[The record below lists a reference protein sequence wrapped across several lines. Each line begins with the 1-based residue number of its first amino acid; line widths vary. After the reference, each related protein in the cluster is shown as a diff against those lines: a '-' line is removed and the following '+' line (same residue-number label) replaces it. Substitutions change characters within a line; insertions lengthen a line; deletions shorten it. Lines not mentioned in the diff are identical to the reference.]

1 MSARYRARSLLIHGL
16 LKLLSWLP
24 LRAAHALGA
33 VFGWCAWLLPT
44 RRRRIASTNLARCLP
59 ELENAAR
66 KRLLQ
71 QNLVET
77 GKAMFELGALWT
89 WPPERAFGLIV
100 ETLGLDELRAAVR
113 RGNGVIA
120 IAPHIGSWE
129 AAGLLLSRE
138 FPITILYAP
147 GRLGIDTL
155 LRDARAR
162 AGARVVPAGRSGV
175 ATLARNLRAGQMAG
189 ILPDQDPGRVSG
201 LFAPFFGIEA
211 KTMTL
216 VSRLAQ
222 RTGASPFLVWADRLP
237 AGRGFVFNA
246 RAAPAEIGTQ
256 PLERSVAAMNAA
268 IEALVRERPAQYLWS
283 YKRFRTRPDGERNFY
298 NR

>member
-1 MSARYRARSLLIHGL
+1 MSTRYRALLIRGV

-24 LRAAHALGA
+24 LRAVHAAGA
-33 VFGWCAWLLPT
+33 AFGWCAWLLPT
-44 RRRRIASTNLARCLP
+44 RRRRVASVNLARCLP
-59 ELENAAR
+59 ELDAHAH

-77 GKAMFELGALWT
+77 GKAIFELGALWT

-100 ETLGLDELRAAVR
+100 ETRGLDELRAAMR

-147 GRLGIDTL
+147 GRLGIDAL

-162 AGARVVPAGRSGV
+162 AGAQVVAAGRSGV
-175 ATLARNLRAGQMAG
+175 ATLTRNLRAGQMAG
-189 ILPDQDPGRVSG
+189 ILPDQDPGHDSG
-201 LFAPFFGIEA
+201 VFAPFFGIET

-216 VSRLAQ
+216 VSRLVE

-246 RAAPAEIGTQ
+246 RAVPADIGTQ
-256 PLERSVAAMNAA
+256 PLESSVAAMNAA

-298 NR
+298 SR